1 MAEERLFSLPNRREE
16 GTKVVIVP
24 VLIFPG
30 NRTSSVSSVSTA
42 TRGGTYTRPEYRA
55 LCILCVADRVPGS
68 GSPYRFNHDRMSR
81 TLEGIW
87 TTIGCWSHQTRGQRQ
102 KSHSAREGRWCKGLR
117 DVEPP
122 WNTIRRVSTGHHML
136 CAKAKNIYHL
146 M

>member
-1 MAEERLFSLPNRREE
+1 MRVIRKTIDCAIIWKSTLVAMAEERLFSLPNRREE

-102 KSHSAREGRWCKGLR
+102 KSHSAREGRWVPSDAFHQCFHS
-117 DVEPP
+117 P
-122 WNTIRRVSTGHHML
+122 S
-136 CAKAKNIYHL
+136 
-146 M
+146 